1 MTETAPDQLSADLT
15 FHLNNERSSLRA
27 FLLLLEKEQQALL
40 TQDNELLLSLA
51 EEKNQA
57 THKLIELSNLRRRSI
72 NQRAADTDTT
82 SWIEKNAPGCLNVWK
97 EVRELAKQ
105 AHQFNQTNGEVIQ
118 LKLRSNQKA
127 LTVLLGAN
135 ENAAGLYGRDGQPNL
150 PVGGRTLGSG

>member
-1 MTETAPDQLSADLT
+1 MTVSASDQLSSDLT
-15 FHLNNERSSLRA
+15 FHLNNEIGSLRA
-27 FLLLLEKEQQALL
+27 FIMLLEKEQQALL
-40 TQDNELLLSLA
+40 SQDNELLLTLA

-72 NQRAADTDTT
+72 NLTAANTNTTD
-82 SWIEKNAPGCLNVWK
+82 WIEKNAPGCISIWK

>member
-1 MTETAPDQLSADLT
+1 LTGFASDRLSTDLT
-15 FHLNNERSSLRA
+15 FHLNNEISSLRA

-40 TQDNELLLSLA
+40 TQDSELLLTLA
-51 EEKNQA
+51 DEKNQA

-72 NQRAADTDTT
+72 NLNAVNTDTT
-82 SWIEKNAPGCLNVWK
+82 AWLEKNAPSCLSAWK

-105 AHQFNQTNGEVIQ
+105 AHQFNQINGEVIQ

-150 PVGGRTLGSG
+150 PVAGRTLGSG